1 MAGVD
6 FQVNRS
12 DLRQTRFVREAPVA
26 LATGQA
32 RLAIE
37 RFALTANNIT
47 YGVAGDM
54 IGYWNF
60 FPAEGDWGRIPVW
73 GIGRVTESRADGIEP
88 GERYFGY
95 FPMSQILDVEAGS
108 IGAGGFVDIAKHR
121 SSLPPIYNRYDRLTE
136 GRGSEDEAWMMVLRV
151 LFLTGWLIDDFLGD
165 NAFFGSEAV
174 VVLSASSKTGFSL
187 AHCLSDRGEARPR
200 VIGVTSPHH
209 QAFTESLGCYDE
221 VLTYAE
227 VDQLDSSRPT
237 TLVDMAGNGPVST
250 QLHHHFGDALKYD
263 CQVGLTHW
271 ESGGRDADL
280 PGAAPEFFFAPTQ
293 VEKRIAEWGPAVLG
307 SRQAA
312 AWEGFVAACRLWL
325 DLSEGT
331 GEVALEGAYRDML
344 EGRTEPKTGVIL
356 SLQPS
361 EG

>member
-12 DLRQTRFVREAPVA
+12 DLRQTRFVREAPSA
-26 LATGQA
+26 LAKGQA

-73 GIGRVTESRADGIEP
+73 GVGRVTESEADGIEP

-95 FPMSQILDVEAGS
+95 FPMSEILDVEAGS
-108 IGAGGFVDIAKHR
+108 IGPGGFVDIAKHR
-121 SSLPPIYNRYDRLTE
+121 ASLPPIYNRYDRLAE
-136 GRGSEDEAWMMVLRV
+136 DRSSEDEAWMMVLRV

-165 NAFFGSEAV
+165 NAFFESEAV

-200 VIGVTSPHH
+200 VIGVTSPPH

-227 VDQLDSSRPT
+227 VDRLDSSRPT

-271 ESGGRDADL
+271 ESGGRETDL

-293 VEKRIAEWGPAVLG
+293 VEKRLAEWGPAVLG

-325 DLSEGT
+325 DLSEGV
-331 GEVALEGAYRDML
+331 GEAALEAAYREML
-344 EGRTEPKTGVIL
+344 EGRTDPKIGVIL
-356 SLQPS
+356 SLQAS
-361 EG
+361 QE